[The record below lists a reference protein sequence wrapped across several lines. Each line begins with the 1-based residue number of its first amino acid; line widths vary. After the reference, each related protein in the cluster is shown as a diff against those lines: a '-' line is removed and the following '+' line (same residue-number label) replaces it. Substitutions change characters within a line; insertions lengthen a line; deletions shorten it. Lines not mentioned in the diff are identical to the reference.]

1 MKRILL
7 ITNRF
12 PFLPGEEFLE
22 TEIKYFA
29 KNKNFQLTI
38 LPARTGNQK
47 RVIDAS
53 IEVDNYLTLLSIH
66 TKKRKLSDFVSF
78 LLREE
83 FYKERSLFNSFNI
96 IKLKSF
102 IGMIN
107 TYKKYYNAFD
117 NYFKDK
123 KNVNNLVV
131 YTYWNNEATYALESL
146 KDKYGYQL
154 VSRIHGFDLYK
165 EVWPSSYMP
174 LKGQFGK
181 KIDRI
186 FTITQ
191 SANSYLNKTYGINQ
205 DIIEM
210 SRLGIDNHGI
220 TSLPNK
226 KDILHIISCSSLTHI
241 KRVDKIINTLR
252 ILSLKETSINY
263 IWTHIGTGNLH
274 QEIFNMAKKML
285 GDLPNIK
292 FTFKGNIDNKDV
304 YQFYKNN
311 KIDVFINV
319 SESEGVPVSI
329 MEAMSCHVPVIAPN
343 IGGISDLVIDG
354 VNGFLL
360 SNNCR
365 INEILDALKK
375 NEIYKKNEIRNN
387 SFQIYLERFHAKKNY
402 TFFLNTIE
410 NL

>member
-1 MKRILL
+1 MKHILL

-29 KNKNFQLTI
+29 KNKNVQLTI
-38 LPARTGNQK
+38 LPSRSGNPK
-47 RVIDAS
+47 RAIDAS
-53 IEVDNYLTLLSIH
+53 IEMDNYLIELSIN
-66 TKKRKLSDFVSF
+66 TKKHRFSDYIGF
-78 LLREE
+78 LFNKY
-83 FYKERSLFNSFNI
+83 FYKERSLFNSFSF

-102 IGMIN
+102 IGVIN
-107 TYKKYYNAFD
+107 RYKKYYRAYD
-117 NYFKDK
+117 NYFRDR

-131 YTYWNNEATYALESL
+131 YTYWNNESTYALESL
-146 KDKYGYQL
+146 KDKYDYQL
-154 VSRIHGFDLYK
+154 ISRIHRFDLYK
-165 EVWPSSYMP
+165 EAWPANYMP

-191 SANSYLNKTYGINQ
+191 SANIYLKKTYNT
-205 DIIEM
+205 DSKVIEV
-210 SRLGIDNHGI
+210 SRLGVEDHGI
-220 TSLPNK
+220 ASLPNK
-226 KDILHIISCSSLTHI
+226 KDILHIVSCSSLTHI

-252 ILSLKETSINY
+252 ILSLQETSINY

-285 GDLPNIK
+285 DDLPNIK
-292 FTFKGNIDNKDV
+292 FTFRGNIDNKDV
-304 YQFYKNN
+304 YQFYKNS

-329 MEAMSCHVPVIAPN
+329 MEAMSCHIPVVAPN
-343 IGGISDLVIDG
+343 VGGISDMIIEG

-365 INEILDALKK
+365 VEEIVTVLKK
-375 NEIYKKNEIRNN
+375 KEFYKEKGIRNN
-387 SFQIYLERFHAKKNY
+387 AYQIFQEKFHAKKNY
-402 TFFLNTIE
+402 NLFLNRIE
-410 NL
+410 GL